1 MNKYS
6 KLTQDQLTEH
16 FSNYLIDSWSYSG
29 VTTFARNEKAF
40 EMQYIFHERENSSI
54 SSVVGSAYHAALKE
68 YFASWKDNGKSLVD
82 LTTLGYNYIDSV
94 KDWKLTKDYYCTD
107 LAKTEATKRLNAL
120 IANFCTEV
128 DIYTNEIAKV
138 LSVEVKDDVWVTI
151 NGVDIPLP
159 LHAII
164 DLVVKLKNGK
174 IVIIDHKSKT
184 SYTSEEE
191 LALVHGQQAICYV
204 NEWETLH
211 PKQPVSEVWF
221 IENKSTRNT
230 DKSPQL
236 HKHIIKMDE
245 DTRRLYEALLYEP
258 LKRMLEA
265 VSNPDYIY
273 LINKDDNLTDKAALY
288 DFWCRTQ
295 ISEIDDFE
303 FLPAAKKDLLARRT
317 RKIKDSSI
325 TSITPTIITKFREH
339 ASHFIMF
346 DYKNSD
352 MTPEQKIKHC
362 LRSYNISVEVAH
374 TIEGYSCDVY
384 LLRKAPG
391 VEIFQIFRHAL
402 DIAYAL
408 DVKKVRLSS
417 GQIYKDESFIAIEV
431 SRGADK
437 HRFATW
443 KPELVGKRKL
453 PLGVTNFDEVLYW
466 DWNQNSTPHCLIC
479 GTSGSGKSVEIRCIY
494 KSALQAGIKHIIFF
508 DPKFEFVREVPRQDG
523 IEIYT
528 EIIDI
533 ENRLEQMVEEMNQRC
548 RDGVSQDT
556 LVIFDEFADAALSAR
571 KGKAL
576 EIYDIEKEPTDASL
590 KKLMAGLITE
600 DEVKYKEKKVCIG
613 TRKSLMENFQ
623 MMLQK
628 GRSAGYHFVAA
639 TQRADVNTINGTTKN
654 NLAVQICF
662 KVPKGIDSQV
672 VLGSEGAEMLIGDG
686 DGLLNSPAY
695 DNELTRFQGFYVK
708 P

>member
-6 KLTQDQLTEH
+6 KLTADQLTEH
-16 FSNYLIDSWSYSG
+16 FSNYLVDSWSYSG

-40 EMQYIFHERENSSI
+40 EMQYIFHERERSSI

-68 YFASWKDNGKSLVD
+68 YFLSWKENGKSLVD
-82 LTTLGYNYIDSV
+82 LTTFAYNYIDQV
-94 KDWKLTKDYYCTD
+94 KDWKLTKDYYCTE
-107 LAKTEATKRLNAL
+107 LAKTEATRRLNGL
-120 IANFCTEV
+120 INNFVAEI
-128 DIYTNEIAKV
+128 DIYTNDIAKV

-164 DLVVKLKNGK
+164 DLVVKTKDGK

-184 SYTSEEE
+184 SYTADDE

-221 IENKSTRNT
+221 IENKSTRNS

-236 HKHIIKMDE
+236 HKHIITMDE
-245 DTRRLYEALLYEP
+245 DTRRLYEAMLYEP

-273 LINKDDNLTDKAALY
+273 LINKDDNLTDKGALY

-295 ISEIDDFE
+295 ISEIEDFE
-303 FLPAAKKDLLARRT
+303 FLPAAKKDLLAKRT

-325 TSITPTIITKFREH
+325 TSISPSIITKFREN

-346 DYKNSD
+346 DYTNSD
-352 MTPEQKIKHC
+352 MTAEQKIKHC
-362 LRSYNISVEVAH
+362 LRSYNISVEVAY

-391 VEIFQIFRHAL
+391 VEIFSIFRHSI

-408 DVKKVRLSS
+408 DVKDVRITS
-417 GQIYKDESFIAIEV
+417 GQIYKGESFIAIEV
-431 SRGADK
+431 NRGTDK
-437 HRFATW
+437 QRFATW
-443 KPELVGKRKL
+443 KPELVQGKKL
-453 PLGVTNFDEVLYW
+453 PIGVTNFEETIYW
-466 DWNQNSTPHCLIC
+466 NLDNQSTPHALIC
-479 GTSGSGKSVEIRCIY
+479 GSSGSGKSVCIRSIY
-494 KSALQAGIKHIIFF
+494 KSALEAGIKHIIFF
-508 DPKFEFVREVPRQDG
+508 DPKFEFVREVPKQEG
-523 IEIYT
+523 IEVYT
-528 EIIDI
+528 EIADI
-533 ENRLEQMVEEMNQRC
+533 EDRLEKMVEEMNGRC
-548 RDGVSQDT
+548 RDGVSSDT
-556 LVIFDEFADAALSAR
+556 LVIFDEIADAALAAR

-576 EIYDIEKEPTDASL
+576 EIYEIEKEPTDASL

-600 DEVKYKEKKVCIG
+600 EEVKYKEKKVCVG
-613 TRKSLMENFQ
+613 TRKSLMENLQ

-639 TQRADVNTINGTTKN
+639 TQRADTNTINGTTKN
-654 NLAVQICF
+654 NLVVQICF
-662 KVPKGIDSQV
+662 KVPKGIDSKV
-672 VLGSEGAEMLIGDG
+672 VLDSEGAEQLIGNG
-686 DGLLNSPAY
+686 DGLINSPEY
-695 DNELTRFQGFYVK
+695 GNCLTRFQGYYTK
-708 P
+708 